1 MRMTD
6 NKYVKDFFRVFL
18 MLNQY
23 PWGVARDE
31 IVFIL
36 TVYMFESVNG
46 IKVRKVTKLFT
57 SGNVITQSDKNRT
70 WRAGKQL
77 INEGLLTSPKVGY
90 YMTTA
95 AGRNK
100 SRELLKV
107 LENQYYNFKLKV

>member
-31 IVFIL
+31 IVFLL
-36 TVYMFESVNG
+36 TFYMFETINVLR
-46 IKVRKVTKLFT
+46 VRNVTKFLKT
-57 SGNVITQSDKNRT
+57 HSKITQADKNRT

-77 INEGLLTSPKVGY
+77 IEKGLLSSPRVGY
-90 YMTTA
+90 YQTTPS
-95 AGRNK
+95 GRE
-100 SRELLKV
+100 RV
-107 LENQYYNFKLKV
+107 RKL